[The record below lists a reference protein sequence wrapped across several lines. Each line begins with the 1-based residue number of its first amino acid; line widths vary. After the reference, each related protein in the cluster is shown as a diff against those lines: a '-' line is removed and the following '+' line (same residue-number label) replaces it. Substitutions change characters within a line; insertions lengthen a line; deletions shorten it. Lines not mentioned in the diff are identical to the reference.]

1 MNFIHVFLWE
11 VFSKSYYTNR
21 TTFSG
26 LLFCLFDVKL
36 LPYFLYFSAVFL
48 PYFSSYFYKSILDG
62 DEDVPSALAQ
72 AIPSFVKLGVILP
85 EGVDA
90 DALSKAAREA
100 EAATSAAGRNLSK
113 YGISKQSMAS
123 KSQKI
128 RFFTYARLIN
138 FF

>member
-1 MNFIHVFLWE
+1 MGILFKILLYQ
-11 VFSKSYYTNR
+11 SYYILWALILLTWCKA
-21 TTFSG
+21 TLFS
-26 LLFCLFDVKL
+26 LFLCCL
-36 LPYFLYFSAVFL
+36 STH
-48 PYFSSYFYKSILDG
+48 FSSYFYKSILDG

-90 DALSKAAREA
+90 EALSKAAREA

-123 KSQKI
+123 KSQKKKNTIFHI
-128 RFFTYARLIN
+128 R
-138 FF
+138 

>member
-1 MNFIHVFLWE
+1 MGSLFKILLYQ
-11 VFSKSYYTNR
+11 SYYILWALILLIWCKATL
-21 TTFSG
+21 FS
-26 LLFCLFDVKL
+26 L
-36 LPYFLYFSAVFL
+36 FLYCLSTL
-48 PYFSSYFYKSILDG
+48 FSSYFYKSILDG

-90 DALSKAAREA
+90 EALSKAAREA

-123 KSQKI
+123 KSQKMLFFHI
-128 RFFTYARLIN
+128 R
-138 FF
+138 

>member
-1 MNFIHVFLWE
+1 MYFIHVFSWE
-11 VFSKSYYTNR
+11 VFSKCYYTNR

-26 LLFCLFDVKL
+26 LLFCLFDVK

-90 DALSKAAREA
+90 EALSKAAREA

-123 KSQKI
+123 KSQKYY
-128 RFFTYARLIN
+128 FSHTLD
-138 FF
+138 